1 MKKILRAQLSFL
13 FLSILVLGGLYTV
26 AVTGIGQLF
35 FAHQANGSQ
44 RVVSGKM
51 VGSSLIGQSFQ
62 QAPYFNG
69 RGQDVTQLSPTS
81 LEQKKLVEN
90 KTKLAQQND
99 QTMEIPIDLVTNSAS
114 GVDPHISV
122 AAAESQVSR
131 IAKERGEDVTKI
143 RAIIQEKAQKDWFSD
158 RMFVNVLELNLSLD
172 NM

>member
-1 MKKILRAQLSFL
+1 MKKVLRAQLSFL
-13 FLSILVLGGLYTV
+13 FISILFFGGLYTV

-44 RVVSGKM
+44 KVVSGKV

-62 QAPYFNG
+62 QAAYFNG
-69 RGQDVTQLSPTS
+69 RAQEVTQLSPTS
-81 LEQKKLVEN
+81 TEQKKLVED
-90 KTKLAQQND
+90 KTKLAKQSN
-99 QTMEIPIDLVTNSAS
+99 QTTEIPIDLVTNSAS

-122 AAAESQVSR
+122 AAAESQVTR
-131 IAKERGEDVTKI
+131 IAKERGQDVAKI

-158 RMFVNVLELNLSLD
+158 RRFVNVLELNLSLD

>member
-62 QAPYFNG
+62 QAAYFNG

-90 KTKLAQQND
+90 KTKLAQQNN

>member
-1 MKKILRAQLSFL
+1 MKKVLRAQLSFL
-13 FLSILVLGGLYTV
+13 FISILLFGGLYTV

-44 RVVSGKM
+44 KVVSGKV

-62 QAPYFNG
+62 QAAYFNG
-69 RGQDVTQLSPTS
+69 RAQEVTQLSPTS
-81 LEQKKLVEN
+81 TEQKKLVED
-90 KTKLAQQND
+90 KTKLAKQSN
-99 QTMEIPIDLVTNSAS
+99 QTTEIPIDLVTNSAS

-122 AAAESQVSR
+122 AAAESQVTR
-131 IAKERGEDVTKI
+131 IAKERGQDVAKI

-158 RMFVNVLELNLSLD
+158 RRFVNVLELNLSLD

>member
-1 MKKILRAQLSFL
+1 MKNILRAQLSFL
-13 FLSILVLGGLYTV
+13 FLSILLLGGLYTF

-35 FAHQANGSQ
+35 FAQQANGSQ
-44 RVVSGKM
+44 RVVSGKV

-62 QAPYFNG
+62 QAAYFNG

-81 LEQKKLVEN
+81 SDQKKLVED
-90 KTKLAQQND
+90 KTELAQQSN
-99 QTMEIPIDLVTNSAS
+99 QTTEIPIDLVTNSAS

-158 RMFVNVLELNLSLD
+158 RMFVNVLELNLLLD

>member
-1 MKKILRAQLSFL
+1 MKNILRAQLSFL
-13 FLSILVLGGLYTV
+13 FLSILLLGGLYTV

-35 FAHQANGSQ
+35 FAQQANGSQ
-44 RVVSGKM
+44 RVVSGKV

-62 QAPYFNG
+62 QAAYFNG

-81 LEQKKLVEN
+81 SEQKKLVEN
-90 KTKLAQQND
+90 RMKLAQQSD

-122 AAAESQVSR
+122 AAAENQVSR
-131 IAKERGEDVTKI
+131 IAKERGQDVAKI

>member
-62 QAPYFNG
+62 QAAYFNG

>member
-62 QAPYFNG
+62 QAAYFNG

-90 KTKLAQQND
+90 KTKLTQQND

>member
-1 MKKILRAQLSFL
+1 MKKIIRAQLSFL

-62 QAPYFNG
+62 QAAYFNG

>member
-1 MKKILRAQLSFL
+1 MKKVLRAQLSFL
-13 FLSILVLGGLYTV
+13 FLSILLLGGLYTV

-35 FAHQANGSQ
+35 FAQQANGSQ
-44 RVVSGKM
+44 RVVSGKV

-62 QAPYFNG
+62 QAAYFNG

-81 LEQKKLVEN
+81 SEQKKLVEN
-90 KTKLAQQND
+90 RTKLAQQSD

-114 GVDPHISV
+114 GVDPHISL

-131 IAKERGEDVTKI
+131 IAKERGQDVAKI

>member
-13 FLSILVLGGLYTV
+13 FLSILLLGGLYTV

-44 RVVSGKM
+44 RVVSGKV

-62 QAPYFNG
+62 QAAYFNG

-81 LEQKKLVEN
+81 SEQRKLVED
-90 KTKLAQQND
+90 KTKLAQQSN
-99 QTMEIPIDLVTNSAS
+99 QTTEIPIDLVTNSAS

-122 AAAESQVSR
+122 TAAESQVSR
-131 IAKERGEDVTKI
+131 IAKERGQDVTKI

-158 RMFVNVLELNLSLD
+158 RRFVNVLELNLALD
-172 NM
+172 SM

>member
-13 FLSILVLGGLYTV
+13 FLSILLLGGLYTV

-35 FAHQANGSQ
+35 FAQQANGSQ
-44 RVVSGKM
+44 RVVSGKV

-62 QAPYFNG
+62 QAAYFNG
-69 RGQDVTQLSPTS
+69 RGQDVTQLSSTS
-81 LEQKKLVEN
+81 SEQKKLVED
-90 KTKLAQQND
+90 KTELAQQSN
-99 QTMEIPIDLVTNSAS
+99 QTTEIPIDLVTNSAS

-131 IAKERGEDVTKI
+131 IAKERGQDVAKI

-158 RMFVNVLELNLSLD
+158 RRFVNVLELNLSLD

>member
-1 MKKILRAQLSFL
+1 MKKVLRAQLSFL
-13 FLSILVLGGLYTV
+13 FISILLFGGLYTV

-44 RVVSGKM
+44 KVVSGKV

-62 QAPYFNG
+62 QAAYFNG
-69 RGQDVTQLSPTS
+69 RAQEVTQLSPTS
-81 LEQKKLVEN
+81 TEQKKLVED
-90 KTKLAQQND
+90 KTKLAQQIN
-99 QTMEIPIDLVTNSAS
+99 QTTEIPIDLVTNSSS

-122 AAAESQVSR
+122 AAAESQVTR
-131 IAKERGEDVTKI
+131 IAKERGQDVAKI

-158 RMFVNVLELNLSLD
+158 RRFVNVLELNLSLD

>member
-1 MKKILRAQLSFL
+1 MKKVLRAQLSFL
-13 FLSILVLGGLYTV
+13 FISILLFGGLYTV

-44 RVVSGKM
+44 KVVSGKV

-62 QAPYFNG
+62 QAAYFNG
-69 RGQDVTQLSPTS
+69 RAQEVTQLSPTS
-81 LEQKKLVEN
+81 TEQKKLVED
-90 KTKLAQQND
+90 KTKLAQQSN
-99 QTMEIPIDLVTNSAS
+99 QTTEIPIDLVTNSAS

-122 AAAESQVSR
+122 AAAESQVTR
-131 IAKERGEDVTKI
+131 IAKERGQDVAKI

-158 RMFVNVLELNLSLD
+158 RRFVNVLELNLSLD

>member
-13 FLSILVLGGLYTV
+13 FLSILLLGGLYTV

-35 FAHQANGSQ
+35 FGHQANGSQ
-44 RVVSGKM
+44 EVVSGKV

-62 QAPYFNG
+62 QAAYFNG

-81 LEQKKLVEN
+81 SEQKKLVEN
-90 KTKLAQQND
+90 KTKLVQQSN
-99 QTMEIPIDLVTNSAS
+99 QTTEIPIDLVTNSAS

-122 AAAESQVSR
+122 ASAESQVSR
-131 IAKERGEDVTKI
+131 IAKERGEDLTKI

>member
-1 MKKILRAQLSFL
+1 MKKVLRAQLSFL
-13 FLSILVLGGLYTV
+13 FLSILLLGGLYTV

-44 RVVSGKM
+44 EVVSGKV

-62 QAPYFNG
+62 QAAYFNG

-81 LEQKKLVEN
+81 SEQKKLVEN
-90 KTKLAQQND
+90 KTKLVQQSN
-99 QTMEIPIDLVTNSAS
+99 QTTEIPIDLFTNSAS

-122 AAAESQVSR
+122 ASAESQVSR
-131 IAKERGEDVTKI
+131 IAKERGEDLTKI

>member
-13 FLSILVLGGLYTV
+13 FLSILLLGGLYTV

-35 FAHQANGSQ
+35 FAQQANGSQ
-44 RVVSGKM
+44 RVVSGKV

-62 QAPYFNG
+62 QAAYFNG
-69 RGQDVTQLSPTS
+69 RGQDVTQLSSTS
-81 LEQKKLVEN
+81 SEQKKLVED
-90 KTKLAQQND
+90 KTELAQQSN
-99 QTMEIPIDLVTNSAS
+99 QTTEIPIDLVTNSAS

-131 IAKERGEDVTKI
+131 IAKERGQDVAKI

-158 RMFVNVLELNLSLD
+158 RRFVNVIELNLSLD

>member
-62 QAPYFNG
+62 QAAYFNG

-81 LEQKKLVEN
+81 SEQKKLVGD
-90 KTKLAQQND
+90 KTKLAQQSD
-99 QTMEIPIDLVTNSAS
+99 QTTEIPIDLVTNSAS

-122 AAAESQVSR
+122 AAAENQVSR

>member
-1 MKKILRAQLSFL
+1 MKKVLRAQLSFL
-13 FLSILVLGGLYTV
+13 FISILLFGGLYTV

-44 RVVSGKM
+44 KVVSGKV

-62 QAPYFNG
+62 QAAYFNG
-69 RGQDVTQLSPTS
+69 RAQEVTQLSPTS
-81 LEQKKLVEN
+81 TEQKKLVED
-90 KTKLAQQND
+90 KTKLAKQSN
-99 QTMEIPIDLVTNSAS
+99 QTTEIPIDLVTNSAS

-122 AAAESQVSR
+122 AAAQSQVTR
-131 IAKERGEDVTKI
+131 IAKERGQDVAKI

-158 RMFVNVLELNLSLD
+158 RRFVNVLELNLSLD